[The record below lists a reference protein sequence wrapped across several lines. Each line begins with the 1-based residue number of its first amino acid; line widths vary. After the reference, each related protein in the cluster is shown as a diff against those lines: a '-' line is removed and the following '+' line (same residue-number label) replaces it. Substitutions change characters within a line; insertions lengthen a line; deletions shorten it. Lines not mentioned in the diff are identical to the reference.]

1 MPRQMSIV
9 KKALFSHKKRV
20 KMTELIE
27 RNIFV
32 IVSCA
37 IDIKG
42 VIVYNNRMCRYCPEK
57 IKNTNNGQ

>member
-1 MPRQMSIV
+1 
-9 KKALFSHKKRV
+9 
-20 KMTELIE
+20 MTELIE